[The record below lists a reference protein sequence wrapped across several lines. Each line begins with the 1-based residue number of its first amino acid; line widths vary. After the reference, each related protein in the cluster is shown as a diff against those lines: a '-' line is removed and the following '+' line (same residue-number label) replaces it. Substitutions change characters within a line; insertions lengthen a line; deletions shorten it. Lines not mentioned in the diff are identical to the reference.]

1 MEEIRDHLYEANHT
15 WITSVRRHLRKSIID
30 GLAEE
35 STKSKSLSFLSFPV
49 PECTCLRP
57 ESEELNHSSSPS
69 VPSQFPAGLGGM
81 HPCPTWMNNNTISL
95 PNDKE
100 TDEDL
105 DDDVTTS
112 QLLFRSSSENHEGD
126 GEEIN
131 TKEDTQMEDQE
142 EIEGGES

>member
-49 PECTCLRP
+49 PECSCLRP
-57 ESEELNHSSSPS
+57 GIEALNYSSSPS
-69 VPSQFPAGLGGM
+69 NPSQFPVGLGVM
-81 HPCPTWMNNNTISL
+81 NPCPSWMNNSTISL
-95 PNDKE
+95 LNDKE

-105 DDDVTTS
+105 DDDVTAS
-112 QLLFRSSSENHEGD
+112 QLLFHSSSENREGD

-142 EIEGGES
+142 ELEGGES